1 MTTLDVAARPGSRV
15 PPALFAAT
23 TFASAV
29 LVFLVQPMVAKLV
42 LPLLGGSPSVWN
54 TSMAFFQ
61 IALLAGYA
69 YAHLLQRLASARR
82 QALVHLATARTNQPI
97 HHRHEVFDGETREE
111 VQLSAVQAA
120 LQMLRDRLA

>member
-1 MTTLDVAARPGSRV
+1 MTVATPNALVRTAP
-15 PPALFAAT
+15 PPALFALPVFT
-23 TFASAV
+23 SAA

-69 YAHLLQRLASARR
+69 YAHALQRIPSVRGQTTVHVAVLLLAAI
-82 QALVHLATARTNQPI
+82 ALP
-97 HHRHEVFDGETREE
+97 
-111 VQLSAVQAA
+111 
-120 LQMLRDRLA
+120 LRVNDL